1 MLITAVSSN
10 GANTTN
16 MFANTNLDFAELIQW
31 NSYVPCNNSEGL
43 SRIKVGTNENIS
55 KKLLRSKMI
64 KIRQAITYVKKQ
76 NVYDVIYTHN
86 FYDNLDLISKYNANY
101 YTNQV
106 KILLRS
112 NSVSQARKNKITE
125 FMSRLNINSLNV

>member
-31 NSYVPCNNSEGL
+31 NSYVPCNNCEGL
-43 SRIKVGTNENIS
+43 SRIKVGTNQNIS
-55 KKLLRSKMI
+55 KKLLQSKMI
-64 KIRQAITYVKKQ
+64 KTRQAITYLKKQ

-86 FYDNLDLISKYNANY
+86 FYDNLDLISKCNANY

-106 KILLRS
+106 NILLRS

-125 FMSRLNINSLNV
+125 FMSRVIV

>member
-1 MLITAVSSN
+1 MLITVISFN

-31 NSYVPCNNSEGL
+31 DSYVPCNNCDGL
-43 SRIKVGTNENIS
+43 SLIKVGSKENIS

-64 KIRQAITYVKKQ
+64 QNRQTITYVKKQ

-101 YTNQV
+101 YTTQI

-112 NSVSQARKNKITE
+112 NSVSQARKNKISE
-125 FMSRLNINSLNV
+125 FMSRVIV

>member
-31 NSYVPCNNSEGL
+31 NSYVPCNNCEGL
-43 SRIKVGTNENIS
+43 SRIKVGTNQNIS
-55 KKLLRSKMI
+55 KKLLQSKMI
-64 KIRQAITYVKKQ
+64 KTRQAITYLKKQ

-86 FYDNLDLISKYNANY
+86 FYDNLDLISKCNANY
-101 YTNQV
+101 YTTQIN
-106 KILLRS
+106 ILLRS

-125 FMSRLNINSLNV
+125 FMSRVIV